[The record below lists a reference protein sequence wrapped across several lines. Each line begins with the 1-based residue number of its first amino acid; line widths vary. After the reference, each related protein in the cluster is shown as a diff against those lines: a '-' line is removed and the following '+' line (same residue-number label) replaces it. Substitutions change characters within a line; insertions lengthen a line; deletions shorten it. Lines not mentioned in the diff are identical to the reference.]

1 MLAVQ
6 NYFTQFQFSA
16 APFLCRSKQWF
27 TAGAFNDDYG
37 DVVMMM
43 LMMTMCS
50 TISVQEQWFTA
61 GAFNDDYG
69 DVDVVMMMLMM
80 TMCSTISVQEQWFT
94 AGAFN
99 GSIMR
104 PVNTFFAAAIKYK
117 IHIQIQIQKQ
127 PQIQI

>member
-1 MLAVQ
+1 MMTMIIIFSDVGSAKL
-6 NYFTQFQFSA
+6 FQFSA

-61 GAFNDDYG
+61 GAFN
-69 DVDVVMMMLMM
+69 
-80 TMCSTISVQEQWFT
+80 
-94 AGAFN
+94 

-117 IHIQIQIQKQ
+117 IHIQIQIQRQ